1 MSSDSNDSRAGRK
14 KLLAT
19 IAVIG
24 AAASLIAV
32 GAFSAFSATTTNPG
46 NTFSAGTVDI
56 EDNDSGTALYTATNQ
71 APGNVTES
79 CITVTYT
86 GSLDSSVKLYGGS
99 PLAAYAGGQFVDLK
113 IEQGTQTTPPAFPTD
128 CSDFAPV
135 GGPALFDGTVRGF
148 RQAHSNWGNGLATD
162 PQSGAPWVTSDI
174 AVYRFSVELQD
185 VPAAE
190 GVSVAAHD
198 YVWEAQNN

>member
-1 MSSDSNDSRAGRK
+1 MSSDSNDGRSGRK

-19 IAVIG
+19 VAVIG

-56 EDNDSGTALYTATNQ
+56 EDNDSGNALYQVTNQ

-113 IEQGTQTTPPAFPTD
+113 IEQGTQTTPPATPGD
-128 CSDFAPV
+128 CSDFSADA
-135 GGPALFDGTVRGF
+135 GAALYDGTVRGF

-190 GVSVAAHD
+190 GVNVAAHD
-198 YVWEAQNN
+198 YTWEAQNN